1 MMNYW
6 LIKSEPEV
14 YSINDLHKD
23 KKTIWEGVRNY
34 QARNFM
40 IDGMKPG
47 DLAFFYHSNA
57 EPPGIA
63 GLVEILK
70 VNQVDPT
77 QFDKKSDYYDPKST
91 QESPRWKC
99 IEVKFQKKFKNF
111 LSLQELKKHN
121 KISLMLLL
129 KPGTRLSV
137 QPVTKSE
144 FEYILSL
151 EK

>member
-1 MMNYW
+1 MNYW